1 MSSKKELFLLVLS
14 DIIFVNLAWLL
25 YYILRV
31 ESGWI
36 QYTNPPSFLMPMIII
51 FIYWV
56 IVFYFFGL
64 YKHWFVRSRFEE
76 FVTIFRAVSFG
87 CFILFF
93 AIFLDDYYK
102 DARVVSRFLILIYW
116 IMTIFWVSLG
126 RVVIRGFQMSLL
138 KKGYGLRNT
147 VIVGTGSKAKEVKDM
162 MFAIP
167 KLGYKFTGFISIED
181 EVKRKDDLGSL
192 NELPELIRNGDIK
205 DVVIATD
212 EKYQELIIKT
222 LNLCANLDVSVKIVP
237 EVYEIVSGMVK
248 TEQVHGIPLVEVRTE
263 LLPFT
268 SKLVKRILDI
278 LVSIITIAA
287 YIPFTLIYALLMK
300 TVSRK
305 NVFLVEDKIGRG
317 GRVFRNIRFNTPDNA
332 FGKLMKKFWV
342 DDVPQA
348 INILFNDMSL
358 VGPEPETKENVDN
371 LIKEFPYYNRR
382 LRVKPGITGWA
393 RMKQKL
399 YGEAMDTRKILQYD
413 FYYIENMNLMLD
425 FKIILNT
432 IIILSSLKG

>member
-1 MSSKKELFLLVLS
+1 
-14 DIIFVNLAWLL
+14 
-25 YYILRV
+25 
-31 ESGWI
+31 
-36 QYTNPPSFLMPMIII
+36 MPMVII

-56 IVFYFFGL
+56 VVFYFFGL

-76 FVTIFRAVSFG
+76 FVTIFRSVSFG

-116 IMTIFWVSLG
+116 LMTVFWVSLG

-147 VIVGTGSKAKEVKDM
+147 AIVGTGSKAKEVKDM

-167 KLGYKFTGFISIED
+167 KLGYKFAGFISIED
-181 EVKRKDDLGSL
+181 EIKTDDDLGSL
-192 NELPELIRNGDIK
+192 NDLPALIKKGDIQ

-212 EKYQELIIKT
+212 ERYQELIIKT
-222 LNLCANLDVSVKIVP
+222 LNLCSDLDVSVKIVP

-268 SKLVKRILDI
+268 SKLVKRIFDI
-278 LVSIITIAA
+278 LVSVFLIIVFA
-287 YIPFTLIYALLMK
+287 PFTLIYGLLFK
-300 TVSRK
+300 VTSGK
-305 NVFLVEDKIGRG
+305 KLFLVAEKAGRG
-317 GRVFRNIRFNTPDNA
+317 GKVFRNIRFNTPDNA
-332 FGKLMKKFWV
+332 FGRFMKKFWI
-342 DDVPQA
+342 DGLPQSV
-348 INILFNDMSL
+348 NILMNDMSI
-358 VGPEPETKENVDN
+358 VGPEPETKENVEN
-371 LIKEFPYYNRR
+371 LIKEIPYYNRR
-382 LRVKPGITGWA
+382 LRVKPGVTGWA
-393 RMKQKL
+393 KIKRKL
-399 YGEAMDTRKILQYD
+399 YREEMDTKKVLQYD

-432 IIILSSLKG
+432 IIIISSLKG

>member
-1 MSSKKELFLLVLS
+1 
-14 DIIFVNLAWLL
+14 
-25 YYILRV
+25 
-31 ESGWI
+31 
-36 QYTNPPSFLMPMIII
+36 MPMIII

>member
-14 DIIFVNLAWLL
+14 DIIFVNLAWSI
-25 YYILRV
+25 YYIIRI

-36 QYTNPPSFLMPMIII
+36 LFTNPPSFLMPMIFI
-51 FIYWV
+51 FLYWV
-56 IVFYFFGL
+56 VVFYFFGL
-64 YKHWFVRSRFEE
+64 YRHWYVRSRFEE

-102 DARVVSRFLILIYW
+102 DAKVVSRFLILLYW
-116 IMTIFWVSLG
+116 ILTIFFVSLG
-126 RVVIRGFQMSLL
+126 RVAIRGFQMSLL

-162 MFAIP
+162 IFAIP
-167 KLGYKFTGFISIED
+167 KLGYKFSGFISIED
-181 EVKRKDDLGSL
+181 ESKKIEDLGSL
-192 NELPELIRNGDIK
+192 NELPDIIK
-205 DVVIATD
+205 NHDVKNIVIATD

-222 LNLCANLDVSVKIVP
+222 LNLCSNLDVSVKIVP

-248 TEQVHGIPLVEVRTE
+248 TEQVHGIPLVEVKTE

-268 SKLVKRILDI
+268 SKLMKRIIDI
-278 LVSIITIAA
+278 VISVLILIVLV
-287 YIPFTLIYALLMK
+287 PFALLYSLVMK
-300 TVSRK
+300 ISRK
-305 NVFLVEDKIGRG
+305 NVFIVEDKIGRG
-317 GRVFRNIRFNTPDNA
+317 GKEFENFRFNIPDNT
-332 FGKLMKKFWV
+332 FGRLMRRLWINEL
-342 DDVPQA
+342 PQA
-348 INILFNDMSL
+348 VNVLFNEMSL
-358 VGPEPETKENVDN
+358 VGPEPEIKENVN
-371 LIKEFPYYNRR
+371 VLVKEIPYYNRR

-393 RMKQKL
+393 KIKQKI
-399 YGEAMDTRKILQYD
+399 GREEPDVRKVLQYD

-432 IIILSSLKG
+432 LLIIWSFKG